1 MGIQLSYCQ
10 SYSYEY
16 DKNYNKEDSLGLY
29 FKLRA
34 ISVIEFVF
42 RFIILIVSFS
52 FQNTV
57 IYSIEDTGGRLKYRG
72 IALKSCFSARK
83 RK

>member
-16 DKNYNKEDSLGLY
+16 DKNYNKEGSLGLY

-57 IYSIEDTGGRLKYRG
+57 IYSIEDTGGRLKHRG